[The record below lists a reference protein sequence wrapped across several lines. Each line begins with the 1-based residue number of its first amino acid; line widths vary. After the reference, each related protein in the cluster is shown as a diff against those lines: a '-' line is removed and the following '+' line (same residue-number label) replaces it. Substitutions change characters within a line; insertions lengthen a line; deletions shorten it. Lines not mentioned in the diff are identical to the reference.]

1 MKKLI
6 SALFIYTLIF
16 ISAPLISAQDLNE
29 PQAVIK
35 NATQAVIDLLKDS
48 ALEKNIRRE
57 KIMEVINP
65 LFDFTLM
72 SKLTL
77 GKEHWPKLN
86 EAQKKEFTDLF
97 VDILKSVYLEK
108 AENFSNQVIEYGTP
122 ELVKKKV
129 YVTAFILQNDE
140 KYKMV
145 YKMHNNKAPQWLVYD
160 LEIQDISIIK
170 SYQSQFDSF
179 LQTGTVEGLLKK
191 MKEKFKTESEKK

>member
-1 MKKLI
+1 MKKMIFVLSLCSLVII
-6 SALFIYTLIF
+6 SSPFTF
-16 ISAPLISAQDLNE
+16 AQDLNE
-29 PQAVIK
+29 PQTVIK
-35 NATQAVIDLLKDS
+35 NATQAVIDLLKDNS
-48 ALEKNIRRE
+48 LEKSVRRDR
-57 KIMEVINP
+57 IMEVINP
-65 LFDFTLM
+65 IFDFTLM

-86 EAQKKEFTDLF
+86 DSQKKEFTDLF

-122 ELVKKKV
+122 ELIKNKV

-179 LQTGTVEGLLKK
+179 LQTGTVEGLLNK
-191 MKEKFKTESEKK
+191 MKEKFKSEPEKK

>member
-6 SALFIYTLIF
+6 SFFSLLSFIFVSTF
-16 ISAPLISAQDLNE
+16 FAFTQDLNE
-29 PQAVIK
+29 PQTVIK
-35 NATQAVIDLLKDS
+35 NATQAVIDLLKDNT
-48 ALEKNIRRE
+48 LEKNSRRD
-57 KIMEVINP
+57 KIMGIINP
-65 LFDFTLM
+65 IFDFTLM

-86 EAQKKEFTDLF
+86 DAQKKEFTDLF

-108 AENFSNQVIEYGTP
+108 AENFSNQVIEYGAP
-122 ELVKKKV
+122 ELVKNKV

-140 KYKMV
+140 KIKMV
-145 YKMHNNKAPQWLVYD
+145 YKMHNNKSPQWLIYD

-179 LQTGTVEGLLKK
+179 LQTGTVEGLLQK
-191 MKEKFKTESEKK
+191 MKEKFTDPQKK

>member
-6 SALFIYTLIF
+6 SILSFYTLISLRF
-16 ISAPLISAQDLNE
+16 ILAQDLNE
-29 PQAVIK
+29 PQAVIQ
-35 NATQAVIDLLKDS
+35 NATQTVIDLLKDS
-48 ALEKNIRRE
+48 SLEKNTRRD

-65 LFDFTLM
+65 IFDFTLM

-77 GKEHWPKLN
+77 GKEHWPKLTD
-86 EAQKKEFTDLF
+86 AQKKEFTDLF

-108 AENFSNQVIEYGTP
+108 AENFSNQVIEYGAP
-122 ELVKKKV
+122 ELVKTKV
-129 YVTAFILQNDE
+129 YVTVFILQNDE

-145 YKMHNNKAPQWLVYD
+145 YKMHNNKAPEWLVYD

-179 LQTGTVEGLLKK
+179 LQTGTVEGLLNK
-191 MKEKFKTESEKK
+191 MKEKFKTKPENK